1 MCESV
6 SQKRVAAA
14 TLTPSGPPAAQP
26 IDDSVFISSSLRFA
40 GTV

>member
-14 TLTPSGPPAAQP
+14 PLASTGPSADQP